1 MCSGGFLLLDGE
13 KFTVAGN
20 WENGAAAPMGYD
32 FWYQPRHNVMMS
44 TEWGAPEMIKSGF
57 NPQHVAD
64 GNVTYY
70 THRHRL
76 CRLC

>member
-1 MCSGGFLLLDGE
+1 
-13 KFTVAGN
+13 VAGN

-32 FWYQPRHNVMMS
+32 FWYQPRHNVMMG

-76 CRLC
+76 CRLRFHIFESFRLYSFY